1 MTEQKPAEQYNVI
14 PNVEV
19 LGLGERLHHP
29 ADGGNGQTPTAPTI
43 DEQSRQTAMARAM
56 VENEKRQR
64 IIACAKEMDDMTEA
78 ICKKYHCQVKFM
90 ELREGGQT
98 TRIWLQPVVV
108 DEQGQ

>member
-1 MTEQKPAEQYNVI
+1 MEQKPAEQYNVI
-14 PNVEV
+14 PNAEM
-19 LGLGERLHHP
+19 LIQP
-29 ADGGNGQTPTAPTI
+29 AEGGNGQTPAAPTI

-78 ICKKYHCQVKFM
+78 ICKKYRCQVKFM

-98 TRIWLQPVVV
+98 TRIWLQPVAV
-108 DEQGQ
+108 DEPAGQ